1 MTKQPYFQQLLEFIG
16 FISKNEAKTIYS
28 KSYKDFQYTIS
39 VDFEKEEI
47 DYPKPM
53 ILGDKTTSNFQA
65 SENFV
70 VLECVN
76 RLLEK
81 GYKPENITLEKKW
94 GLGHRD
100 KGKADI
106 FVNYPKSENENS
118 EKAFLIIEC
127 KTWGKEFEHEFEK
140 TQSSGGQLLSYY
152 VQEPETRLLCLYSS
166 TFQDNKQ
173 RYANRIIE
181 AQADFKGKNKADIYK
196 LWKDGNEQIVGQSFK
211 YDGIFDEDSTP
222 YNVVL
227 KPLKRKNLV
236 ELQQGDSGYIYNQ
249 FAEILRHN
257 VVSDKPNAFNKMFN
271 LILAKIVDE
280 DRPDEEEL
288 CFQWRDGDTDI
299 ELQKRL
305 NDLYKKGMF
314 EYLHKTVTDFSDDEL
329 DEELRTLSPTIQ
341 DNLRKRIT
349 ELRLHKN
356 NEFAFKEVF
365 DENSFRDNAKVVRET
380 VILLQNFQLRY
391 SHKQQF
397 LSNFFELLLSNT
409 LKQEAGQFFTPVPVA
424 KFIVSSLPL
433 QEIIE
438 QKIKDR
444 KAEFLPTVIDYA
456 AGSGHFLTEAM
467 DEIQHIIQQI
477 DTKNCTQSIKSNLES
492 WKTENNAYKWA
503 DRFIYGIEKDYRLS
517 KIAKVSCFLNGDG
530 IANIIHADGLDAFDS
545 EAYQEAP
552 LLHLKKNAKNN
563 PNFDV
568 LVANP
573 PYSVSAFIKTLAR
586 KEESFDLHDA
596 FTEQSKEIECLFME
610 RTKQIVKEN
619 GIVGII
625 LPSSILNNAG
635 VYTLAREIILKYFKI
650 IAIVEFGS
658 STFMA
663 TGTNTITLFLRRR
676 KDSDFK
682 NIQDTIQQFFKDGND
697 TICNNIANAFSK
709 YIQHVYQLELT
720 DYVSFIKQNTNQNFK
735 EKESYQ
741 DYEKYYNSLA
751 ETQNLKAKIEKL
763 KFEIPSLKLKKQDE
777 KVIEKIIETETA
789 LAKAEKDLIR
799 LFYEKIFA
807 IEQEKMLYFML
818 AYPQEVVLIK
828 TNPTGNNDQEKAFL
842 GYEFSN
848 RRGHEGIK
856 MFSDAQGNFTTK
868 LYHETNRFDKTKAS
882 SYVYDAFLGKAQKID
897 ESISENIQIQ
907 KLYEMMKFDRV
918 GFEKEINISFKKKAL
933 IEIESKWELVRLGK
947 IANFQSG
954 LWKGEKEPMQL
965 VKVIRNTN
973 FITMTGKLDSTDIAE
988 ISVETKQLQTRTL
1001 EYGDIIVEK
1010 SGGSPSQP
1018 IGRVA
1023 FFDKRDNAIYSYSN
1037 FTSRL
1042 RANKSIVNPVY
1053 LWFYLHNFYRKG
1065 GTKSLQS
1072 GIRLLNLDN
1081 ASYLQNKIPLPP
1093 KPIQE
1098 QIVSEILDIEAKENE
1113 SRDKLEEIQINIAD
1127 IVNQLFENNTFK
1139 FVKIISY
1146 FGINQKVINPE
1157 KLYKNE
1163 LFTYVDI
1170 DSVSKGTN
1178 KINFEQKIN
1187 GKNAPSRA
1195 KRIAEDNSI
1204 ILSTVRPYLKG
1215 FAFISK
1221 VPKDVVFST
1230 GFAIIKSKEEDDYK
1244 TLLLFYFFMYSKDL
1258 MKQMEDK
1265 MQKASYPSI
1274 NKDDIDN
1281 FTIPLISIE
1290 AQNKI
1295 IQQITTLESQ
1305 KEDIEQFLG
1314 TIQEQKEVVL
1324 RKYL

>member
-1 MTKQPYFQQLLEFIG
+1 MGVALFCCSGCGRPQRTNKCSVPRFFICPDRMKQLYFQKLIEYIG
-16 FISKNEAKTIYS
+16 FTPKNETKTIYS
-28 KSYKDFQYTIS
+28 KNYKDFQYTIS
-39 VDFEKEEI
+39 IDFEKEEI

-140 TQSSGGQLLSYY
+140 TQSNGGQLLSYY

-288 CFQWRDGDTDI
+288 SFQWRDGDTDI

-329 DEELRTLSPTIQ
+329 DEELRNLSPTIQ
-341 DNLRKRIT
+341 SNLRKRIT

-424 KFIVSSLPL
+424 RFIVSSLPL
-433 QEIIE
+433 QELIE

-444 KAEFLPTVIDYA
+444 KADFLPTVIDYA

-545 EAYQEAP
+545 EAYQDAP

-610 RTKQIVKEN
+610 RTKQVVKEN
-619 GIVGII
+619 GLVGII

-682 NIQDTIQQFFKDGND
+682 NIQDTIQQFFNDGND
-697 TICNNIANAFSK
+697 VTCNNIDNAFSK

-720 DYVSFIKQNTNQNFK
+720 DYLSFIKQNTNENFK
-735 EKESYQ
+735 KIESYQ
-741 DYEKYYNSLA
+741 DYEKYYNNLT

-763 KFEIPSLKLKKQDE
+763 KLEIPSLKLKKQDE
-777 KVIEKIIETETA
+777 KIIEKILETETA

-799 LFYEKIFA
+799 LFYEKTFA

-828 TNPTGNNDQEKAFL
+828 TNPTGNNEQEKAFL

-882 SYVYDAFLGKAQKID
+882 SYVYDAFLGKAQTID
-897 ESISENIQIQ
+897 ESLSENIQMQ

-918 GFEKEINISFKKKAL
+918 GFEKEINTNFKKKVEFA
-933 IEIESKWELVRLGK
+933 SKWPLKPIQDILLDIKGFSTKIEKSEFKKQGK
-947 IANFQSG
+947 IPIISQ
-954 LWKGEKEPMQL
+954 EKEFISGYTNLDIEPITDL
-965 VKVIRNTN
+965 PLIIFGDHTKIIKYIDFEFVRGADGVKLLKPNPN
-973 FITMTGKLDSTDIAE
+973 YFIPKAFYYIL
-988 ISVETKQLQTRTL
+988 ETINIEGVQ
-1001 EYGDIIVEK
+1001 
-1010 SGGSPSQP
+1010 
-1018 IGRVA
+1018 
-1023 FFDKRDNAIYSYSN
+1023 SYSRH
-1037 FTSRL
+1037 FKFLSKTL
-1042 RANKSIVNPVY
+1042 
-1053 LWFYLHNFYRKG
+1053 
-1065 GTKSLQS
+1065 
-1072 GIRLLNLDN
+1072 
-1081 ASYLQNKIPLPP
+1081 IPIPP
-1093 KPIQE
+1093 KSVQE
-1098 QIVSEILDIEAKENE
+1098 QIVNEILDIEAKENE
-1113 SRDKLEEIQINIAD
+1113 SRDKLEILKQEIESLIEN
-1127 IVNQLFENNTFK
+1127 FEI
-1139 FVKIISY
+1139 KIP
-1146 FGINQKVINPE
+1146 V
-1157 KLYKNE
+1157 
-1163 LFTYVDI
+1163 
-1170 DSVSKGTN
+1170 N
-1178 KINFEQKIN
+1178 KICSIGKEKVEPQNFKDQDFNYIGLEHIESNTGHLLITDTTKGISLKSTKN
-1187 GKNAPSRA
+1187 SFKKGDLLYGK
-1195 KRIAEDNSI
+1195 
-1204 ILSTVRPYLKG
+1204 LRPYLNKVYIATFDGVCSTDILVLKTENPILLKQILLSKYFVEQSSSLMKG
-1215 FAFISK
+1215 INLPRLQVPDFLNFK
-1221 VPKDVVFST
+1221 VPYPNDIT
-1230 GFAIIKSKEEDDYK
+1230 
-1244 TLLLFYFFMYSKDL
+1244 
-1258 MKQMEDK
+1258 
-1265 MQKASYPSI
+1265 KA
-1274 NKDDIDN
+1274 
-1281 FTIPLISIE
+1281 T
-1290 AQNKI
+1290 
-1295 IQQITTLESQ
+1295 QQIIHIESQ
-1305 KEDIEQFLG
+1305 KQEIEQFLS
-1314 TIQEQKEVVL
+1314 TIQEQKEAVL

>member
-1 MTKQPYFQQLLEFIG
+1 MTKQPYFQQLIESIG
-16 FISKNEAKTIYS
+16 FIPKNEAKTTYS
-28 KSYKDFQYTIS
+28 KNFKDLQYTIS

-106 FVNYPKSENENS
+106 FVSYPKGENENS

-140 TQSSGGQLLSYY
+140 TQSNGGQLLSYY

-166 TFQDNKQ
+166 TFQANKQ

-222 YNVVL
+222 YNVIL

-288 CFQWRDGDTDI
+288 SFQWRDGDTDI

-341 DNLRKRIT
+341 DSLRKRIT

-444 KAEFLPTVIDYA
+444 KADFLPTVIDYA

-492 WKTENNAYKWA
+492 WKIENNAYKWA

-545 EAYQEAP
+545 EAYQDAP

-586 KEESFDLHDA
+586 KDESFDLHDA

-610 RTKQIVKEN
+610 RTKQVVKEN
-619 GIVGII
+619 GLVGII

-663 TGTNTITLFLRRR
+663 TGTNTITLFLKRR
-676 KDSDFK
+676 KDTDFK
-682 NIQDTIQQFFKDGND
+682 NIEDTIQQFFKDGND
-697 TICNNIANAFSK
+697 TTCNNIDNAFSK

-720 DYVSFIKQNTNQNFK
+720 DYVSFIKQNTSENFK
-735 EKESYQ
+735 KIEAYQ
-741 DYEKYYNSLA
+741 DYEKYYNNLA

-763 KFEIPSLKLKKQDE
+763 RLDIPLLKLKKQDE
-777 KVIEKIIETETA
+777 KAIEKVAEAETT
-789 LAKAEKDLIR
+789 LAKVEKDLIR
-799 LFYEKIFA
+799 LFYEKVSA

-818 AYPQEVVLIK
+818 AYPQEIVLIK

-868 LYHETNRFDKTKAS
+868 LYDETNRFDKTKAS
-882 SYVYDAFLGKAQKID
+882 SYVYNAFLGKSQTIH
-897 ESISENIQIQ
+897 ESLSENIQMQ

-933 IEIESKWELVRLGK
+933 IEIKSKWELVRLGEITEIVSGGTPKTTIKEYWDNGTIYWATLVDTKNKYLHATERK
-947 IANFQSG
+947 ITEEGMRKSSANLLPVNTVIFSSRATIG
-954 LWKGEKEPMQL
+954 DMSIN
-965 VKVIRNTN
+965 KVETCTNQGYKN
-973 FITMTGKLDSTDIAE
+973 FICNPQKVNYEYLYYILKREVKNIESLASGMTYLE
-988 ISVETKQLQTRTL
+988 IS
-1001 EYGDIIVEK
+1001 K
-1010 SGGSPSQP
+1010 SQMSD
-1018 IGRVA
+1018 
-1023 FFDKRDNAIYSYSN
+1023 F
-1037 FTSRL
+1037 
-1042 RANKSIVNPVY
+1042 
-1053 LWFYLHNFYRKG
+1053 
-1065 GTKSLQS
+1065 
-1072 GIRLLNLDN
+1072 
-1081 ASYLQNKIPLPP
+1081 KIPLPP
-1093 KPIQE
+1093 KSIQE
-1098 QIVSEILDIEAKENE
+1098 QIVNEILEIEAKENE
-1113 SRDKLEEIQINIAD
+1113 GRDKLEEINVNITN

-1139 FVKIISY
+1139 LVKIISY
-1146 FGINQKVINPE
+1146 FGINQKVTNPE
-1157 KLYKNE
+1157 KVYENQ

-1178 KINFEQKIN
+1178 KISFEQKIN
-1187 GKNAPSRA
+1187 GRNAPSRA

-1215 FAFISK
+1215 FAYLSK
-1221 VPKDVVFST
+1221 VPDDVVFST
-1230 GFAIIKSKEEDDYK
+1230 GFAIINSKDENIYQ
-1244 TLLLFYFFMYSKDL
+1244 TLLLFYFFMYSNDL

-1281 FTIPLISIE
+1281 FTIPLIPIE
-1290 AQNKI
+1290 IQNEAT
-1295 IQQITTLESQ
+1295 QQITALESQ
-1305 KEDIEQFLG
+1305 KQEIEQFLS
-1314 TIQEQKEVVL
+1314 TIQEQKEAIL